1 MDWLW
6 TIIATLGAVAAAIAG
21 LCLIPGGAALV
32 AAVLNSPL
40 ARALAAAG
48 AVILM
53 ILTIRRQAYDEGQA
67 AAKRMVDEANA
78 EALRRRRAVER
89 DVADDT
95 DAEMRKRME
104 RWSS

>member
-6 TIIATLGAVAAAIAG
+6 TLIATVAALAAAIAG

-32 AAVLNSPL
+32 ATVLNSPL

-48 AVILM
+48 VVILM
-53 ILTIRRQAYDEGQA
+53 ILTMRRQAYEEGKGDA
-67 AAKRMVDEANA
+67 ERLVKEANA
-78 EALRRRRAVER
+78 EAAARRRAIER

-95 DAEMRKRME
+95 EEERRKRLA